1 MSAKDTYHNQ
11 VISALKKDNWQI
23 THDPLIIELS
33 SGRQLRVDLG
43 AENLIAADKQLDRIA
58 VEIKSFLAPSTVSE
72 FHTALGQFLNY
83 RVALRVKEPERVLFL
98 AVPKDIYDNF
108 FFEEI
113 AQLSV
118 QEYQVKL
125 LIFDPDLEEIVTWKN

>member
-125 LIFDPDLEEIVTWKN
+125 LIFDPDLEEIGRAHV